1 MKIYA
6 SDLLPER
13 ILINVVVIGTGGTG
27 AHLINRLVSVNET
40 IIRLGYKGIK
50 VWAFDGDK
58 ISSTNVGR
66 QPFSHG
72 QVDQMKCQTLIESIN
87 HVYGFQWEYFPVM
100 FDSDATNN
108 IGHWDDN
115 EGIMISCVDNIA
127 ARRLIHKT
135 PLFRHWMD
143 IGNGRDFGQVIFG
156 QFSDVVPKRRATHVF
171 DVFPSMEDMIGSKE
185 EQGPNCSVF
194 EALAKQDLFINL
206 HMATFAAGMIKDFI
220 CNLYLPYNQLYF
232 NLGEMNIN
240 TV

>member
-1 MKIYA
+1 
-6 SDLLPER
+6 
-13 ILINVVVIGTGGTG
+13 
-27 AHLINRLVSVNET
+27 
-40 IIRLGYKGIK
+40 
-50 VWAFDGDK
+50 
-58 ISSTNVGR
+58 
-66 QPFSHG
+66 
-72 QVDQMKCQTLIESIN
+72 
-87 HVYGFQWEYFPVM
+87 M